1 MDVITTTLTAC
12 GIAFACD
19 VEARRESVA
28 KECNLKRQVRNFI
41 ARVRQRILSI
51 PVVFKHEKEEKNPSN
66 RIIQQIEAEIDIRQ
80 EIALRMRVKKNNRM
94 TKEEE
99 CTQ

>member
-41 ARVRQRILSI
+41 ARVRERNLSF
-51 PVVFKHEKEEKNPSN
+51 PVEHKHEIEERNSSDK
-66 RIIQQIEAEIDIRQ
+66 IIQPSVAEIDIRQ
-80 EIALRMRVKKNNRM
+80 EIALLSENRKNQSQD
-94 TKEEE
+94 EEE